1 MAVDII
7 INGALGRMGKELAGI
22 VLLDEEVQLIGCI
35 EKAGHPAT
43 GSDIGDHLCLQKTKI
58 PIGSSFKDIPVS
70 AAVVI
75 DFTTPSLTRSL
86 LKEVKGTEAG
96 IVIGTTGLTDNDMEL
111 MREVS
116 KTNGVLFSPNM
127 CLGINFLFY
136 LTQVAAK
143 RLGKDF
149 DIEIIETH
157 HKFKKD
163 SPSGTAKVLGEIV
176 SKAIGCSDNEA
187 IKHGRVG
194 FTGERSPQ
202 EVGMHSVRGG
212 DIVGDHTVLF
222 AGTGERLELKHM
234 AHSRVTFAKG
244 AVKAAKWLHSK
255 GPGLYSMRDVLGF

>member
-7 INGALGRMGKELAGI
+7 INVALGRMGKAI
-22 VLLDEEVQLIGCI
+22 VGVALSDKDVHLVGCI
-35 EKAGHPAT
+35 EKPGHPAAGT
-43 GSDIGDHLCLQKTKI
+43 DIGNHCGLQKTKV
-58 PIGSSFKDIPVS
+58 PIKTSFKEIPVRR
-70 AAVVI
+70 AVVI
-75 DFTTPSLTRSL
+75 DFTSPAATRSL
-86 LKEVKGTEAG
+86 LKEIKGTEAS
-96 IVIGTTGLTDNDMEL
+96 IVIGTTGLTDNDIEL

-127 CLGINFLFY
+127 SLGINFLFY
-136 LTQVAAK
+136 LTQVTAE

-149 DIEIIETH
+149 DIEIIEAH

-163 SPSGTAKVLGEIV
+163 SPSGTAKVLGEIIA
-176 SKAIGCSDNEA
+176 KAIDRSDDEA
-187 IKHGRVG
+187 IKYGRVG
-194 FTGERSPQ
+194 FVGERSSQ
-202 EVGMHSVRGG
+202 EIGMHSVRGG
-212 DIVGDHTVLF
+212 DIVGDHSVLF